1 MLLSSSI
8 FQFLSN
14 LNIFQFQFHNNHN
27 KSRFAIHM
35 VAEYLQIHME
45 QVPMEYVLRMD
56 VHKNRRI
63 ILDFEMFFDQNFLHI
78 NELNKVFRPLHY
90 SLEWLVALYK

>member
-1 MLLSSSI
+1 
-8 FQFLSN
+8 
-14 LNIFQFQFHNNHN
+14 
-27 KSRFAIHM
+27 
-35 VAEYLQIHME
+35 
-45 QVPMEYVLRMD
+45 MEYVLRMD